1 MAITMKA
8 ARANV
13 NLSQVEMAKML
24 NISKNTYQNYE
35 SYKTIPDIETAKRFA
50 VICGMSVDDIIFYR
64 PVAV

>member
-13 NLSQVEMAKML
+13 NLSQIEMARRL

-35 SYKTIPDIETAKRFA
+35 SYKTIPDIEIAKRFA
-50 VICGMSVDDIIFYR
+50 AICNLTVDDIIFYR